1 MDAMRQVT
9 AMRKSRYFRLLEGYF
24 LWRRE
29 ALLRE
34 ELTSE
39 FAIAKNRGAIEEIAK
54 FLQHPELQALYLE
67 HTQSDGEEAAAVE
80 SAGVDQSWRTSM
92 GLRRLD
98 EELS

>member
-1 MDAMRQVT
+1 MKQVAAMR
-9 AMRKSRYFRLLEGYF
+9 RSRYFRRLEGYF

-34 ELTSE
+34 TLTSPFE
-39 FAIAKNRGAIEEIAK
+39 IAKNRGAIEEIAK

-67 HTQSDGEEAAAVE
+67 QTQGSAEEPAEE

-92 GLRRLD
+92 GLHQLD